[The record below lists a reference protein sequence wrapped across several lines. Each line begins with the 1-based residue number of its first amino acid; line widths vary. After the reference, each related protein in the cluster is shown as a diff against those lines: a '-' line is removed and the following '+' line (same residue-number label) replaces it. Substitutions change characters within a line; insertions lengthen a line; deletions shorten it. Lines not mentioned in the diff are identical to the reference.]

1 MSNPQCHLLLP
12 VTGEEFPFNGRTGR
26 RMKGKSTLAEKE
38 GKEEFRFSPRPN
50 RAGEIS
56 WRPWGKN
63 AFKEAQ
69 EQGKLVL
76 LSISAVWCHWCHV
89 MDETTYSDPGIIER
103 INRDFIPVRVDSD
116 KRPDIN
122 RRYNQGGW
130 PTTAFLTPSG
140 RAVAGLTYTP
150 PSSLEDILDKLSA
163 LYEQRGKEFETES
176 ASRAAREREL
186 MSTVEYESEIDR
198 GAGEEV
204 LASILASWD
213 KGYGGLGDE
222 PKFPPSDALEF
233 ALSRFVETGEH
244 ELRSF
249 IVSTLDGM
257 SLGELFDRVE
267 GGFFRYAT
275 RRDWSAPH
283 YEKMLSDNAELI
295 SIYLSASSVLGHP
308 DYAEV
313 ARRATG
319 YVLENLM
326 DDESGGFF
334 GSQDADE
341 AYYHRGRE
349 ERSRLEP
356 PAVDRTIYA
365 DSTSRMISALVQAS
379 AVLSDPDLLY
389 MAERAADFIW
399 SKGFRHGEGVCHYFE
414 LPEGSPQLWG
424 QPADQVFFLKALT
437 DLYQATSE
445 PHHLERARELGETLV
460 RLDKSD
466 TAWIAGTGVNVTGEE
481 GEEGEAVLSEV
492 PLDLP
497 DVALNGH
504 GARALLVLDA
514 LAPGMGFREAAEA
527 ILSSLSA
534 RYKSYSYFA
543 SSYALAVDI
552 AIRGFIEVRVK
563 GNHGS
568 DSGWEIVQAA
578 LAAFN
583 PRKVVRP
590 ESVEDYS
597 VAEKGT
603 PTPLAVV
610 CCPGSCR
617 PACNADELKEVLA
630 SIAVDDAR
638 C

>member
-1 MSNPQCHLLLP
+1 MA
-12 VTGEEFPFNGRTGR
+12 EE
-26 RMKGKSTLAEKE
+26 E

-56 WRPWGKN
+56 WRPWGKS
-63 AFKEAQ
+63 AFEEAR
-69 EQGKLVL
+69 EQGKLIL

-103 INRDFIPVRVDSD
+103 INRDYVPVRVDSD

-140 RAVAGLTYTP
+140 SAVAGLTYAP
-150 PSSLEDILDKLSA
+150 PSALVDILDKLSA
-163 LYEQRGKEFETES
+163 LYRDRRDEVETES
-176 ASRAAREREL
+176 ASRAAGERGL
-186 MSTVEYESEIDR
+186 LSAVESGSGIDR

-204 LASILASWD
+204 LSSILASWD

-222 PKFPPSDALEF
+222 PKFPPFDALEF
-233 ALSRFVETGEH
+233 ALARYAETDNR

-249 IVSTLDGM
+249 VVSTLDGM
-257 SLGELFDRVE
+257 SLGGLFDRAG

-275 RRDWSAPH
+275 RRDWSVPH

-295 SIYLSASSVLGHP
+295 SIYLSASSVLGNP

-313 ARRATG
+313 ARMTTE

-326 DDESGGFF
+326 DDERRGFF

-341 AYYHRGRE
+341 AYYHRGGE
-349 ERSRLEP
+349 ERSLLEP

-379 AVLSDPDLLY
+379 AVLSAPDLLHIAGLA
-389 MAERAADFIW
+389 AEFIW
-399 SKGFRHGEGVCHYFE
+399 SRGFRRGEGVCHYFE
-414 LPEGSPQLWG
+414 LPEGSPHLWG
-424 QPADQVFFLKALT
+424 QPADQVFFLKALI

-445 PHHLERARELGETLV
+445 QHYLERATELGHALV
-460 RLDKSD
+460 RLNKRD
-466 TAWIAGTGVNVTGEE
+466 TALIVETGVNVAGDEGGESQIALA
-481 GEEGEAVLSEV
+481 EA
-492 PLDLP
+492 PPDLP

-514 LAPGMGFREAAEA
+514 LAPGKGFREAAEV
-527 ILSSLSA
+527 ILSSLSE
-534 RYKSYSYFA
+534 RYKAYSYQA
-543 SSYALAVDI
+543 SSYALAVEMVN
-552 AIRGFIEVRVK
+552 RGLIEVRVN

-568 DSGWEIVQAA
+568 DDGWGIVQAA
-578 LAAFN
+578 LAFFN

-590 ESVEDYS
+590 ESIEDYL
-597 VAEKGT
+597 VAAEGT
-603 PTPLAVV
+603 PAPPAVI
-610 CCPGSCR
+610 CCPGQCR
-617 PACNADELKEVLA
+617 PARNADELKEVLA